1 MTADDERNRAGDPA
15 RQPDGGG
22 SGGGPPR
29 RTPGATVSGTEFAG
43 LGLQFV
49 AALLLFLFL
58 GRWLDRRLGTYPW
71 LQIVGV
77 FVGAGGA
84 FYGMY
89 RKLMAAQARGRT
101 GRGGAGPRDGSSGE

>member
-1 MTADDERNRAGDPA
+1 MTADDEQRGA
-15 RQPDGGG
+15 
-22 SGGGPPR
+22 GGPPR
-29 RTPGATVSGTEFAG
+29 PPDTNHPRRTPPSVVSGSEFAG

-49 AALLLFLFL
+49 VALLLFLFL

-89 RKLMAAQARGRT
+89 RKLMAAQARGRRHDE
-101 GRGGAGPRDGSSGE
+101 GSGE

>member
-1 MTADDERNRAGDPA
+1 MTADDEHTGAGESPRKEPHDGAPKRA
-15 RQPDGGG
+15 
-22 SGGGPPR
+22 SGAG
-29 RTPGATVSGTEFAG
+29 VSGAEFAG

-71 LQIVGV
+71 LQIGGM
-77 FVGAGGA
+77 FLGAGSA

-89 RKLMAAQARGRT
+89 RKLMAAQARS
-101 GRGGAGPRDGSSGE
+101 RGGGAAPRDGRSGE